1 MLRSKRG
8 ENSGRVAKE
17 RLKNVLREDRTQMS
31 AATIAAMRADIVEV
45 LSAYAQVKDADVN
58 LYLLRGSAGDET
70 RLMMEAKVGVRSR
83 TAG

>member
-31 AATIAAMRADIVEV
+31 AATIAAMRAD
-45 LSAYAQVKDADVN
+45 VN